1 MARRGGTIM
10 EVRRTE
16 GESRDRSS
24 IPGRVRVLIVDD
36 HPIFRRGLRDLIE
49 EEPDL
54 VVCAEAADAGEAMK
68 LVKTHSPDVAVV
80 DLSLKGGHGL
90 ELIEQIR
97 EHDEQIRMLV
107 CSVHPESHFAERV
120 LRAGAMG
127 YVNKQ
132 EAADKLI
139 DAIRQILDGEIYV
152 SDPIAKRLLHSLV
165 GGKRT
170 GKSPIESLT
179 NREMQIFEMIGQ
191 GLTTKQIAGQLHLSP
206 KTVEAHRENIKTKLS
221 LSNSVQLS
229 YFAFHWTHEQK

>member
-1 MARRGGTIM
+1 MM
-10 EVRRTE
+10 EAGSTE
-16 GESRDRSS
+16 GETPDRSS
-24 IPGRVRVLIVDD
+24 LPGRVRVLIVDD

-49 EEPDL
+49 EESDL
-54 VVCAEAADAGEAMK
+54 AVCGEAAEAGEALSM
-68 LVKTHSPDVAVV
+68 VKGRSPDVVVV

-97 EHDEQIRMLV
+97 ELDEGIRMLV

-120 LRAGAMG
+120 LHAGAMG
-127 YVNKQ
+127 FVNKQ

-139 DAIRQILDGEIYV
+139 DAIRHVLDGEIYV
-152 SDPIAKRLLHSLV
+152 SAPIAKRLLHSLV
-165 GGKRT
+165 GGRRA
-170 GKSPIESLT
+170 GENPIDSLT

-206 KTVEAHRENIKTKLS
+206 KTVEAHRENIKTKLN

-229 YFAFHWTHEQK
+229 YFAFHWTHEQA